1 MSIKNSYSSSS
12 VIINQENIAN
22 LQKKNQNSQNE
33 AKQTNTIILQKIA
46 ARLTRVEE
54 KFSHFPV
61 IENYRQNNKI
71 ATSTLEEKFKFI
83 EIAGEKLNNQ
93 LQNTDRSF
101 ISSVE
106 DSVLM
111 IEKQLFNDNSF
122 EKDNLRNR
130 ILRIGSFQE
139 SNYKVIKQNINN
151 LILDTDVSIE
161 FMKQT
166 LTVILNNMNKQ
177 AQIPNNDFNDIE
189 TLKFITKV
197 AYSPQSSI
205 EMLRDSLKKS
215 LKIQQNSQTKILEL
229 QRKTQYLEE
238 QVRIAAEASKQ
249 QASSNDDS
257 SLFTEQYDFTANYPK
272 YSTLNRTVLKPASS
286 YQPSNAWSPK
296 PRKSRTFD
304 LDDDSEMDSF
314 ALREAFEPEI
324 KEQFQDHLEMMNSQL
339 RNQGLSMREIET
351 TNEIFKNCFID
362 LRSKILVQ
370 QDTISSLEKDKM
382 QAISIRD
389 KMNQQEAKIR
399 MLQAAMKES
408 IKENPEYKKQLKT
421 IQLLTIKLNQAKNKI
436 VFNQENMTKMK
447 SQLQEKED
455 QRKRYETENFN
466 LKKDLT
472 TIQQAFEMS
481 NIDTEN
487 MKSLEYQAKNIKS
500 LFENLKK
507 TEKQCEIQ
515 QERMF
520 NMHNLIIKLRNQ
532 LNSNGIQTPNDHEIE
547 MYIQSTTQKQSP
559 TNEPNNERSIF
570 NINPNDQNSIQKN
583 YNSNNSNDINI
594 PQDSINFDSKAYSNN
609 NNRDVS
615 LTSEFNKE
623 SINRNI
629 LNNNGNTNNGNSSNN
644 NDISNNGNSSNN
656 NDISNNGNSSNNN
669 LNNNDN
675 ASNNNL
681 NNNDNAS
688 NNNLNNNGNTSNN
701 NMSNNNNYS
710 ITKENNKSYQD
721 EIQLLNQRIQELE
734 NDNQKLQ
741 QISYK
746 QVSQFHNFNDKIN
759 KLQTKSETKLTLIT
773 KKIKEI
779 GDGYRNF
786 ISIHNNLGNS
796 SPKDRKTIEELSQLL
811 HIANN
816 TITTLSKE
824 KDSLLNILYSETNNS
839 KFSDDKIHK
848 IDLAKN
854 SSTDRFQL
862 NLQQIDEQVTC
873 NIDSVKN
880 VKSSILND
888 NQKESH

>member
-1 MSIKNSYSSSS
+1 MSIKNSFSSSS

-286 YQPSNAWSPK
+286 YQPSNVWSPK

-408 IKENPEYKKQLKT
+408 IKENPEYKKQL
-421 IQLLTIKLNQAKNKI
+421 
-436 VFNQENMTKMK
+436 
-447 SQLQEKED
+447 
-455 QRKRYETENFN
+455 NF
-466 LKKDLT
+466 
-472 TIQQAFEMS
+472 
-481 NIDTEN
+481 
-487 MKSLEYQAKNIKS
+487 
-500 LFENLKK
+500 
-507 TEKQCEIQ
+507 
-515 QERMF
+515 
-520 NMHNLIIKLRNQ
+520 
-532 LNSNGIQTPNDHEIE
+532 
-547 MYIQSTTQKQSP
+547 
-559 TNEPNNERSIF
+559 
-570 NINPNDQNSIQKN
+570 
-583 YNSNNSNDINI
+583 
-594 PQDSINFDSKAYSNN
+594 
-609 NNRDVS
+609 
-615 LTSEFNKE
+615 
-623 SINRNI
+623 
-629 LNNNGNTNNGNSSNN
+629 
-644 NDISNNGNSSNN
+644 
-656 NDISNNGNSSNNN
+656 
-669 LNNNDN
+669 
-675 ASNNNL
+675 
-681 NNNDNAS
+681 
-688 NNNLNNNGNTSNN
+688 
-701 NMSNNNNYS
+701 
-710 ITKENNKSYQD
+710 
-721 EIQLLNQRIQELE
+721 
-734 NDNQKLQ
+734 
-741 QISYK
+741 
-746 QVSQFHNFNDKIN
+746 
-759 KLQTKSETKLTLIT
+759 
-773 KKIKEI
+773 
-779 GDGYRNF
+779 
-786 ISIHNNLGNS
+786 
-796 SPKDRKTIEELSQLL
+796 
-811 HIANN
+811 
-816 TITTLSKE
+816 
-824 KDSLLNILYSETNNS
+824 
-839 KFSDDKIHK
+839 
-848 IDLAKN
+848 
-854 SSTDRFQL
+854 
-862 NLQQIDEQVTC
+862 
-873 NIDSVKN
+873 
-880 VKSSILND
+880 
-888 NQKESH
+888 